1 MVRIRTQA
9 QVNEFA
15 RRLVAYAENEAEAE
29 FVIPEDLTALSD
41 DDLEALRTEATG
53 HFDTLYGDGSGLSE
67 TDLETLA
74 SLTEGIETLNGEAA
88 SRAEEA
94 AARAEAAEALAARV
108 RTSLAADEAEEDAEE
123 GEEPAEEALAA
134 EEEVEETA
142 QEEPAVEAVTASA
155 RGQRISLSG
164 VRSRA
169 SRRAAPAQAPREG
182 ERSMRDV
189 VLAGDVPGFSTG
201 QGMDWND
208 VGRAVDRRLAGY
220 NASQYAAAASKGR
233 QMREQFSVAVLHK
246 PFTEEL
252 TVRSN
257 DPAHVDQVI
266 RHAMDESRLSGG
278 SLVASG
284 GWCAPSETLYDLC
297 ELESRDGLLTIPE
310 IGISRGGIQITQG
323 PTFSDI
329 YSSTGFTYTEAEDIA
344 GDYDGE
350 GGGSKPCFTVECPEF
365 DDIRLSLSGLCIQAG
380 LLQARGYPE
389 VIARTTRGALVAHD
403 HRMSGNLIAG
413 IEAGSTA
420 VTMPAGQVGATAP
433 ILTSIE
439 LQVEHYRY
447 THRLARGVTLEAVFP
462 YWVRGAVRSDLS
474 RRLGVDL
481 ISVPDARID
490 AWFRERGI
498 APQFVYNWQD
508 LTGDADTFTAWPT
521 EVKFLLYSAGGWVKG
536 GSDVITLDT
545 IYDSTL
551 LGTNDFTALF
561 TEEGW
566 LLAQTCHDSR
576 VVTVDLSANGATHG
590 GVLIEHDGTATP
602 DAG

>member
-1 MVRIRTQA
+1 MVRIHTQA
-9 QVNEFA
+9 QIDEFA

-41 DDLEALRTEATG
+41 DDLEALRAEATG

-74 SLTEGIETLNGEAA
+74 SLTEGIETLNGEITR
-88 SRAEEA
+88 RAEEA

-108 RTSLAADEAEEDAEE
+108 RTTLAADEADGDEAE

-134 EEEVEETA
+134 AEEEPEA
-142 QEEPAVEAVTASA
+142 AEEPAGGAVTASS

-169 SRRAAPAQAPREG
+169 ARRTAPAQAPREG
-182 ERSMRDV
+182 AKSMRDV
-189 VLAGDVPGFSTG
+189 VLAADVPGFSAG
-201 QGMDWND
+201 EGMDWND

-233 QMREQFSVAVLHK
+233 HMREQFSVAVLRK

-266 RHAMDESRLSGG
+266 RRAMDESRLPGG

-329 YSSTGFTYTEAEDIA
+329 YASTGFTYTEEEDAA

-350 GGGSKPCFTVECPEF
+350 GGGSKPCFKVECPEF
-365 DDIRLSLSGLCIQAG
+365 QDIRLNLTGLCIQAG
-380 LLQARGYPE
+380 LLQSRGYPE

-403 HRMSGNLIAG
+403 HRMSANLIAG
-413 IEAGSTA
+413 IENGSTA
-420 VTMPAGQVGATAP
+420 VTMPSLQVGATAP
-433 ILTSIE
+433 LLTAIE

-462 YWVRGAVRSDLS
+462 FWVRGVVRSDLS

-481 ISVPDARID
+481 LSVPDARID

-508 LTGDADTFTAWPT
+508 LTGAPGSFTAWPT

-576 VVTVDLSANGATHG
+576 VVSVNIEADGATHG

-602 DAG
+602 AE

>member
-1 MVRIRTQA
+1 
-9 QVNEFA
+9 
-15 RRLVAYAENEAEAE
+15 
-29 FVIPEDLTALSD
+29 
-41 DDLEALRTEATG
+41 
-53 HFDTLYGDGSGLSE
+53 
-67 TDLETLA
+67 
-74 SLTEGIETLNGEAA
+74 
-88 SRAEEA
+88 
-94 AARAEAAEALAARV
+94 
-108 RTSLAADEAEEDAEE
+108 
-123 GEEPAEEALAA
+123 
-134 EEEVEETA
+134 
-142 QEEPAVEAVTASA
+142 
-155 RGQRISLSG
+155 
-164 VRSRA
+164 
-169 SRRAAPAQAPREG
+169 
-182 ERSMRDV
+182 
-189 VLAGDVPGFSTG
+189 
-201 QGMDWND
+201 
-208 VGRAVDRRLAGY
+208 
-220 NASQYAAAASKGR
+220 
-233 QMREQFSVAVLHK
+233 
-246 PFTEEL
+246 
-252 TVRSN
+252 
-257 DPAHVDQVI
+257 
-266 RHAMDESRLSGG
+266 MDESRLSGC

-365 DDIRLSLSGLCIQAG
+365 EDIRLSLSGLCIQAG
-380 LLQARGYPE
+380 LLQSRGYPE

-403 HRMSGNLIAG
+403 HRISGNLIAG

-420 VTMPAGQVGATAP
+420 ITMPTGQVGATAP
-433 ILTSIE
+433 LLTSIE

-447 THRLARGVTLEAVFP
+447 THRLARAVTLEAVFP
-462 YWVRGAVRSDLS
+462 YWVRGVVRSDLS

-481 ISVPDARID
+481 LSVPDARID

-508 LTGDADTFTAWPT
+508 LTGDADAFTAWPD

-576 VVTVDLSANGATHG
+576 VVTVPLCANGATHG
-590 GVLIEHDGTATP
+590 GVLIECDGSATP